1 MSHKSTPST
10 ISTIGI
16 DIGKNSFHLVGLDQR
31 GAIVLQQ
38 KVSRAQLER
47 RLANIPRCLIGMEA
61 CSGSHHI
68 GRQLAALGHD
78 VRLIPAQYVKPFLK
92 GHKNDY
98 RDAEAIAEAV
108 QRPTMHFVAIKTPE
122 QMDLLALH
130 RVRSRLVGQLLDKW
144 APGGVPKL
152 EPMSFLPLN
161 DYVQPYRRDEPLL
174 SLKVL

>member
-61 CSGSHHI
+61 CGHAINTDEVFGTHSPI
-68 GRQLAALGHD
+68 FRIAMKLKNIAL
-78 VRLIPAQYVKPFLK
+78 
-92 GHKNDY
+92 
-98 RDAEAIAEAV
+98 
-108 QRPTMHFVAIKTPE
+108 
-122 QMDLLALH
+122 
-130 RVRSRLVGQLLDKW
+130 SRC
-144 APGGVPKL
+144 
-152 EPMSFLPLN
+152 
-161 DYVQPYRRDEPLL
+161 R
-174 SLKVL
+174 